1 MPGADISMIGA
12 MDSSDTDRIVRL
24 ERQVDFL
31 FRRLGIDPELALA
44 DDGELP
50 SALYDAIA
58 RGKMIQAIKIYRETT
73 GVGLKEA
80 KDAVDAMA
88 GSRRR

>member
-58 RGKMIQAIKIYRETT
+58 RGKMIQAIKIYREPP

-80 KDAVDAMA
+80 KDAVGAMA

>member
-1 MPGADISMIGA
+1 MIGA

-58 RGKMIQAIKIYRETT
+58 RGKLIQAIKIYRETT

>member
-1 MPGADISMIGA
+1 
-12 MDSSDTDRIVRL
+12 MDSSDIDRIVRL

-31 FRRLGIDPELALA
+31 FRRLGIDPDLALA

-58 RGKMIQAIKIYRETT
+58 RGKLIQAIKIYRETT

-88 GSRRR
+88 GKSRR